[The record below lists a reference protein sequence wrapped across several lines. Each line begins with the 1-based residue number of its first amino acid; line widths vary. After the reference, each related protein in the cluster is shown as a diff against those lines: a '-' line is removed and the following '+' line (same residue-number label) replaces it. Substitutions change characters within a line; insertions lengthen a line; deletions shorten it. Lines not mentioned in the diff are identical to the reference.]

1 MRVRMIINPIAGT
14 KTVQKTAVE
23 ISKKLVERGIAQK
36 VDVFRTQKE
45 GDAYSQALA
54 LKSDEYDC
62 VIAVGGD
69 GTVNEVFY
77 GVIKSGCN
85 IPVAVLAAGTVNDFA
100 YSIGLPNDCEGFC
113 EMLRYGRSEKIDMG
127 LCQGRYFANV
137 LAGGSLS
144 EIAYSVPAEKKNKW
158 GKLAYYIDGA
168 RMIFKKSKES
178 EKIIYQYDGKI
189 LEADTFLFLVS
200 NTSSVGGF
208 RRISPTA
215 SINDGLL
222 DVCIVKKISIF
233 RVLPLFIKVRRGKH
247 TNNKNIIYFQTK
259 EIKISCSQGDK
270 SLPLDFDGE
279 KNGALPAFVEC
290 IPQAI
295 RLFVPQNAKR
305 INNTDSI
312 TTK

>member
-14 KTVQKTAVE
+14 KTVQKTAME
-23 ISKKLVERGIAQK
+23 ISKKLVESEIAKK
-36 VDVFRTQKE
+36 VDVFKTEKE
-45 GDAYSQALA
+45 GDAYREALA
-54 LKSDEYDC
+54 LSKDEYDC

-77 GVIKSGCN
+77 GLIKSGSN

-113 EMLRYGRSEKIDMG
+113 QMLRHGRSEKIDMG

-137 LAGGSLS
+137 LAGGAFS
-144 EIAYSVPAEKKNKW
+144 EVAYSVPTEKKNKW

-168 RMIFKKSKES
+168 KLLPKKAKNT
-178 EKIIYQYDGKI
+178 EKITYEFDGEK

-208 RRISPTA
+208 RKISPVA
-215 SINDGLL
+215 SVNDGLL
-222 DVCIVKKISIF
+222 DVCIVKKIGILRMLS
-233 RVLPLFIKVRRGKH
+233 LFIKVRRGKH
-247 TNNKNIIYFQTK
+247 TNNKNVICFQTK
-259 EIKISCSQGDK
+259 KIRISCLQEDK

-279 KNGALPAFVEC
+279 KNGALPALVEC
-290 IPQAI
+290 VPQVI
-295 RLFVPQNAKR
+295 RLFVPKNACR
-305 INNTDSI
+305 IINTN
-312 TTK
+312 